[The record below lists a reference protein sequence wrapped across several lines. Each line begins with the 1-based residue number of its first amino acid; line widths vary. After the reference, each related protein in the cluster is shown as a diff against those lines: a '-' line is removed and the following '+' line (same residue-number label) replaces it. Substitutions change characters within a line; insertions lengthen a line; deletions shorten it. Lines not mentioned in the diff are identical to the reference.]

1 MHFMNSDMLPAMKD
15 VVKVGGMDFVPY
27 IRREQI
33 MARVKELASQITDEY
48 RNRCPL
54 VLCVL
59 NGAFAFAS
67 DLFRA
72 IDTDAEISFLKL
84 KSYEGTG
91 STGTVKQMLPLS
103 ENIEGRDV
111 IVVEDIVDTG
121 RTIHKLVEDLK
132 TKNPSSVRIATLLY
146 KPEALICDVRPDYVG
161 FEIPKKFI
169 IGYGLDLDGLARNLP
184 DIYVLASETC

>member
-1 MHFMNSDMLPAMKD
+1 MNSDMLPAMKD

-48 RNRCPL
+48 RDRCPL

-72 IDTDAEISFLKL
+72 IDTDAEISFLRL

-146 KPEALICDVRPDYVG
+146 KPEALICDVCPDYVG

-184 DIYVLASETC
+184 DLYVLASETC

>member
-72 IDTDAEISFLKL
+72 IDTDAEISFLRL

-146 KPEALICDVRPDYVG
+146 KPEALICDVCPDYVG

>member
-48 RNRCPL
+48 RDRCPL

-72 IDTDAEISFLKL
+72 IDTDAEISFLRL

-146 KPEALICDVRPDYVG
+146 KPEALICDVCPDYVG